1 MTTAQKQ
8 SVAKKKALSTRR
20 LSADSKNAFRKSD
33 WILIPLGLI
42 VATCLTIVVMKSYV
56 LTYLLTPQFYD
67 AFWFPPF
74 PSLLIAIFGILYIY
88 KTLQRKPI
96 GKLAELI
103 AYTLLLV
110 FVIFIIQVVMILAG
124 KGQVC
129 SGLFGVPTECS
140 EVNAMM
146 LSIFFANP
154 YSLTLLSSLAIL
166 GIASLLLKR
175 PR

>member
-1 MTTAQKQ
+1 MATAKK
-8 SVAKKKALSTRR
+8 SGIAKKKTSSTGR
-20 LSADSKNAFRKSD
+20 STTGSKNAFKKSD

-42 VATCLTIVVMKSYV
+42 VATCLTIVAMKGYV

-74 PSLLIAIFGILYIY
+74 PSLLIAIFGIIYIY

-96 GKLAELI
+96 GKIAEMT

-110 FVIFIIQVVMILAG
+110 FVIFIIQLGLIVTG
-124 KGQVC
+124 KGQIC

-140 EVNAMM
+140 QVNAMM
-146 LSIFFANP
+146 LGVFFANP

-166 GIASLLLKR
+166 GVTSLLVTKR
-175 PR
+175 Q